1 MITIISLLYLL
12 TPSLTFQEWAT
23 DLWFTFKDWGC
34 PCCTAF
40 SSIFVI
46 AGLFGGGGDDVQP

>member
-1 MITIISLLYLL
+1 MTTIIFLLA
-12 TPSLTFQEWAT
+12 PSMTFQEWAT

-34 PCCTAF
+34 PCCTVF
-40 SSIFVI
+40 GFIFVI